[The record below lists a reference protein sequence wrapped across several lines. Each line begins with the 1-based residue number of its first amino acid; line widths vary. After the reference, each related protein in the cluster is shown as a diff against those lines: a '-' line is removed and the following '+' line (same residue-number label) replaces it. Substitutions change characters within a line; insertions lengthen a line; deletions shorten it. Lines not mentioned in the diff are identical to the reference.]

1 MMHFAG
7 AGSDVANGKGKTS
20 LAAKA
25 LLKPVSAITDQKPTS
40 TTKKTNRRFEVKRNK
55 YVSQMKTP
63 KDDPLANKVISFDT
77 YHSIKQSLHE
87 QDDGQQA
94 DPIENKTKEA
104 ANVETAPDQ
113 AEEPATI

>member
-55 YVSQMKTP
+55 YVS
-63 KDDPLANKVISFDT
+63 
-77 YHSIKQSLHE
+77 
-87 QDDGQQA
+87 
-94 DPIENKTKEA
+94 
-104 ANVETAPDQ
+104 
-113 AEEPATI
+113 

>member
-7 AGSDVANGKGKTS
+7 AGGDLAGGKGKTS

-25 LLKPVSAITDQKPTS
+25 LVKPVSAIADQKPTS
-40 TTKKTNRRFEVKRNK
+40 TAKKSNRRFEVKRNK

-77 YHSIKQSLHE
+77 YH
-87 QDDGQQA
+87 
-94 DPIENKTKEA
+94 KTK
-104 ANVETAPDQ
+104 
-113 AEEPATI
+113 